1 MLNQSWLVGRPGG
14 RRWGWCMSMY
24 MGGGQR
30 GLSTSDKTASGAV
43 LEGEALGLFNF
54 IVYLKSSGQPLKG
67 FKEEMT

>member
-1 MLNQSWLVGRPGG
+1 M
-14 RRWGWCMSMY
+14 C

-30 GLSTSDKTASGAV
+30 GLSTSDKTGPGAV

-67 FKEEMT
+67 FNKEMT